1 MFDFLIVGQGLAGSV
16 LAYTL
21 LKRGCRVM
29 VLNTETKPAASAV
42 AAGLYNPVTGRKMVK
57 TWMADTLFPF
67 LEEFYAQ
74 VAQDTHVQALHAM
87 PIYRPFASIEEQND
101 WMGKTS
107 NNALDFFV
115 QQIAGECLYDDDIYN
130 PYGGLALQ
138 HCGYLDTIA
147 FLSSIRQL
155 FIRQQCY
162 CEENFD
168 YKKLEIEDTR
178 VQYGDYCAK
187 FIIFC
192 EGPGAVQNPYFNWLP
207 FSLVKGEII
216 IIEPDR
222 PVERIY
228 NRGVFVI
235 PVEKYCK
242 VGSTYEHHHLNLEP
256 TAAAREQL
264 CEKLNILLKIPYK
277 VVSQLAGIRPATQDR
292 KPFLGMH
299 PRLKP
304 LVIFNGLGTKGV
316 SLAPYF
322 AHELVEF
329 LCRGQELSAEV
340 DISRYFQLY
349 NRVIA

>member
-1 MFDFLIVGQGLAGSV
+1 MVDFLIVGQGLAGSV

-21 LKRGCRVM
+21 LKRRCRVM
-29 VLNTETKPAASAV
+29 VLNAEAKPAASAV

-67 LEEFYAQ
+67 LEDFYAQ
-74 VAQDTHVQALHAM
+74 VAQDTHTQALHAM
-87 PIYRPFASIEEQND
+87 PIYRPFVSIEEQND

-115 QQIAGECLYDDDIYN
+115 QQIAGCMYVEDIHN

-138 HCGYLDTIA
+138 HCGYLDTVA
-147 FLSSIRQL
+147 FLSGMRQWL
-155 FIRQQCY
+155 TRQQCY
-162 CEENFD
+162 CEEDFD
-168 YKKLEIEDTR
+168 YKKLVIEDTQ
-178 VQYGDYCAK
+178 VQYGAYCAK

-192 EGPGAVQNPYFNWLP
+192 EGPSAVQNPYFNWLP
-207 FSLVKGEII
+207 FSPVKGEII
-216 IIEPDR
+216 MIEPDR

-235 PVEKYCK
+235 PTGKHCK
-242 VGSTYEHHHLNLEP
+242 VGSTYEHHDLSLEP

-277 VVSQLAGIRPATQDR
+277 IVGQVAGIRPATQDR
-292 KPFLGMH
+292 RPFVGLH

-322 AHELVEF
+322 AHELAGF
-329 LCRGQELSAEV
+329 LCQGQELSPEV